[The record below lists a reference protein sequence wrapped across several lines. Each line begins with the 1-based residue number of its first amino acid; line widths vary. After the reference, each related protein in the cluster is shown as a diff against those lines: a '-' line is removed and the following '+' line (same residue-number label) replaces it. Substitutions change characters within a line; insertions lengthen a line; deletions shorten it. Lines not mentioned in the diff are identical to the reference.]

1 MRSAGS
7 LARKSLGVAFR
18 MAITALRTQ
27 AAALVH
33 ASVRSDL
40 GESLRHERFVLTR
53 LLVGG
58 GVLGLA
64 PAYLAWRG
72 TLGAFEAAMF
82 VAAALPLLAVFL
94 LSRTGRL
101 DVAHAIS
108 AAALSLFIVAL
119 AGATGGLA
127 SPLLLWL
134 AVVPVEAAFFGSFGF
149 VLRAGWIALAALAAA
164 FGLQQAGLF
173 AEASAWTGLAMPFLA
188 VAALAQALVT
198 AAVLLR
204 RRDGEERAH
213 RVSDARARLLLDH
226 VGDLVTWHDA
236 GGAVVF
242 ANAAAQALTGAEP
255 RELLGRG
262 LFERV
267 HIADR
272 PLFLKALSDAA
283 HGGCGAT
290 VSFRTLF
297 VPKGQAGEARTPV
310 SLWLEMQ
317 AYRVDEGGS
326 PDGAAVVCVMR
337 DVTARRHAEEER
349 DRGHAEALR
358 ANDVKGQFLATVSHE
373 LRTPLNAIIGFS
385 EMLSAEEN
393 GWIDAEK
400 RLEYARIIHA
410 SGHHLLDVVNT
421 LLDISKIES
430 GAMTIEREPLD
441 LAAMAG
447 DCCALMAL
455 RAETAGVV
463 LERVAGPA
471 LPLIEGDRRAV
482 KQVLLNLL
490 SNAVKFTPAGGRV
503 VLAIVRD
510 GDTVDLSVSDTG
522 IGIAAA
528 DLPRLGDPF
537 FQVKGAY
544 DRSHEGTGLGLSVVR
559 GLVGL
564 HGGRLTVESAPDVGT
579 RVSVRLP
586 VGGAGGAEQP
596 AKIVTFARA
605 PRRGLETKEPLRL
618 TA

>member
-1 MRSAGS
+1 
-7 LARKSLGVAFR
+7 

-33 ASVRSDL
+33 ASVQSDPA
-40 GESLRHERFVLTR
+40 ERQRHERFVLSR

-58 GVLGLA
+58 GMLGLA

-72 TLGAFEAAMF
+72 APGAFEAAMI
-82 VAAALPLLAVFL
+82 VAAALAVFSVAL
-94 LSRTGRL
+94 VSRTGRL
-101 DVAHAIS
+101 DAAHALS
-108 AAALSLFIVAL
+108 SAALSLFIVAL
-119 AGATGGLA
+119 AGTTGGIS

-134 AVVPVEAAFFGSFGF
+134 AVVPVEAALFGSRGF
-149 VLRAGWIALAALAAA
+149 MLRAGWIAVAALSAAI
-164 FGLQQAGLF
+164 GLQWLGLF
-173 AEASAWTGLAMPFLA
+173 AEAMPWTGDAMPFLA
-188 VAALAQALVT
+188 MSALAQALVVT
-198 AAVLLR
+198 AVLLR
-204 RRDGEERAH
+204 RRHAEEREQ
-213 RVSDARARLLLDH
+213 RISDARSQLLLDH

-242 ANAAAQALTGAEP
+242 ANAAARTLAGADP

-283 HGGCGAT
+283 HGEEGVTAC
-290 VSFRTLF
+290 FRTLF
-297 VPKGQAGEARTPV
+297 VPHATAGENRLPV

-317 AYRVDEGGS
+317 ACRVAGAAAA
-326 PDGAAVVCVMR
+326 DGAAVVCVMR
-337 DVTARRHAEEER
+337 DVTERRAAEETRE
-349 DRGHAEALR
+349 RGHAEALR
-358 ANDVKGQFLATVSHE
+358 ANDIKGQFLATVSHE

-385 EMLSAEEN
+385 EMLSAEDN
-393 GWIDAEK
+393 GWLDAQK

-441 LAAMAG
+441 LAAMAQ

-455 RAETAGVV
+455 RAEAGGIA
-463 LERVAGPA
+463 LERVAGPC
-471 LPLIEGDRRAV
+471 LPAMEGDRRAL
-482 KQVLLNLL
+482 KQVVLNLL
-490 SNAVKFTPAGGRV
+490 SNAIKFTPAGGRV
-503 VLAIVRD
+503 TLAVVRD
-510 GDTVDLSVSDTG
+510 GDTIDLSVSDTG
-522 IGIAAA
+522 IGIAAV

-537 FQVKGAY
+537 FQAKGAY
-544 DRSHEGTGLGLSVVR
+544 DRTHEGTGLGLSVVR

-564 HGGRLTVESAPDVGT
+564 HGGRLTVESAPGIGT

-586 VGGAGGAEQP
+586 VGGTEGVEQP

-605 PRRGLETKEPLRL
+605 PRRGIDTKEPLRL

>member
-1 MRSAGS
+1 
-7 LARKSLGVAFR
+7 

-33 ASVRSDL
+33 ASVQSNPAERQ
-40 GESLRHERFVLTR
+40 RHERFVLSR
-53 LLVGG
+53 LLVGAG
-58 GVLGLA
+58 MLGLA

-72 TLGAFEAAMF
+72 APGAFEAAMI
-82 VAAALPLLAVFL
+82 VAAALAVFSVAL
-94 LSRTGRL
+94 VARTGRL
-101 DVAHAIS
+101 DAAHALS
-108 AAALSLFIVAL
+108 SAALSLFIVAL
-119 AGATGGLA
+119 AGATGGMS

-134 AVVPVEAAFFGSFGF
+134 AVVPVEAALFGSRGF
-149 VLRAGWIALAALAAA
+149 MLRAGWIAVGALFAAI
-164 FGLQQAGLF
+164 GLQSLGLF
-173 AEASAWTGLAMPFLA
+173 AEASPWTGEAMPLLA
-188 VAALAQALVT
+188 ISALVQALVVT
-198 AAVLLR
+198 AVLLR
-204 RRDGEERAH
+204 RRHAEERVQ
-213 RVSDARARLLLDH
+213 RVSDARSQLLLDH

-242 ANAAAQALTGAEP
+242 ANAAARTLAGADP

-283 HGGCGAT
+283 HGEEGVTAC
-290 VSFRTLF
+290 FRTLF
-297 VPKGQAGEARTPV
+297 VPREGAGESRLPV

-317 AYRVDEGGS
+317 ACRVAGAAAA
-326 PDGAAVVCVMR
+326 DGAAVVCVMR
-337 DVTARRHAEEER
+337 DVTARRATEEARE
-349 DRGHAEALR
+349 RGHAEALR

-385 EMLSAEEN
+385 EMLSAEDN
-393 GWIDAEK
+393 GWLDAQK

-430 GAMTIEREPLD
+430 GAMAIEREPLD
-441 LAAMAG
+441 LAAMAQ
-447 DCCALMAL
+447 DCCTLMAL
-455 RAETAGVV
+455 RAETGGIA
-463 LERVAGPA
+463 LERVVGPG
-471 LPLIEGDRRAV
+471 LPAVEGDRRAL
-482 KQVLLNLL
+482 KQVVLNLL
-490 SNAVKFTPAGGRV
+490 SNAIKFTPAGGRV
-503 VLAIVRD
+503 TLAVVRD
-510 GDTVDLSVSDTG
+510 GDTIDLSVSDTG

-537 FQVKGAY
+537 FQAKGAY
-544 DRSHEGTGLGLSVVR
+544 DRAHEGTGLGLSVVR

-564 HGGRLTVESAPDVGT
+564 HGGRLTVESAPGIGT

-586 VGGAGGAEQP
+586 VGGVEGVEQP

-605 PRRGLETKEPLRL
+605 PRRGLDTKEPLRL

>member
-1 MRSAGS
+1 
-7 LARKSLGVAFR
+7 
-18 MAITALRTQ
+18 MAMTALRTQ

-33 ASVRSDL
+33 ASVQSGPAERQ
-40 GESLRHERFVLTR
+40 RHERFVLSR

-58 GVLGLA
+58 GMLGLA

-72 TLGAFEAAMF
+72 APGAFEAAMI
-82 VAAALPLLAVFL
+82 VAAALAVL
-94 LSRTGRL
+94 SVALVSRTGRL
-101 DVAHAIS
+101 DVAHALS
-108 AAALSLFIVAL
+108 SAALSLFIVAL
-119 AGATGGLA
+119 AGATGGMS

-134 AVVPVEAAFFGSFGF
+134 AVVPVEAALFGSRSFM
-149 VLRAGWIALAALAAA
+149 LRAGWV
-164 FGLQQAGLF
+164 
-173 AEASAWTGLAMPFLA
+173 A
-188 VAALAQALVT
+188 VAALLATTGLQWLGLFRETALWTGEAMPLLAISALAQTLVVS
-198 AAVLLR
+198 AVLLR
-204 RRDGEERAH
+204 RRHSEEREQ
-213 RVSDARARLLLDH
+213 RISDARSQLLLDH

-242 ANAAAQALTGAEP
+242 ANAAARTLAGADP

-283 HGGCGAT
+283 HGEEGVTAC
-290 VSFRTLF
+290 FRTLF
-297 VPKGQAGEARTPV
+297 VPREGAGEARLPV

-317 AYRVDEGGS
+317 ACRVAGAAAA
-326 PDGAAVVCVMR
+326 DGAAVVCVMR
-337 DVTARRHAEEER
+337 DVTERRATEETRE
-349 DRGHAEALR
+349 RGHAEALR

-385 EMLSAEEN
+385 ELLSAEDN
-393 GWIDAEK
+393 GWLDAEK

-430 GAMTIEREPLD
+430 GAMTIERDSVD
-441 LAAMAG
+441 LAAMTQ
-447 DCCALMAL
+447 DCCTLMAL
-455 RAETAGVV
+455 RAEAGGIA
-463 LERVAGPA
+463 LERVIGPA
-471 LPLIEGDRRAV
+471 LPAMEGDRRAL
-482 KQVLLNLL
+482 KQVVLNLL
-490 SNAVKFTPAGGRV
+490 SNAIKFTPAGGRV
-503 VLAIVRD
+503 TLAVVRD
-510 GDTVDLSVSDTG
+510 GDMIDLSVSDTG
-522 IGIAAA
+522 IGIAAV

-537 FQVKGAY
+537 FQAKGAY
-544 DRSHEGTGLGLSVVR
+544 DRTHEGTGLGLSVVR

-564 HGGRLTVESAPDVGT
+564 HGGRLTVESAPGIGT

-586 VGGAGGAEQP
+586 VGGTEGVEQP

-605 PRRGLETKEPLRL
+605 PRRGLDTKEPLRL